1 MILLE
6 KSQRKSKKTERIN
19 MKKNKIVLGLVIVLL
34 LVSGGSYLYYGVLFK
49 TSRNIESEQPTF
61 NISSETLIKDY
72 NTNQKKADTKYL
84 NKTIA
89 IEGIV
94 SSETD
99 STLVLHNTVFCILSQ
114 PQKTKL
120 TKKNVVIKG
129 KCIGYDELFEEVKL
143 DQCTIIK

>member
-1 MILLE
+1 MILLG
-6 KSQRKSKKTERIN
+6 KSQRESKKTERIN
-19 MKKNKIVLGLVIVLL
+19 MKKNKIVLGLVILLL

-49 TSRNIESEQPTF
+49 TSRNIESEEPIFT
-61 NISSETLIKDY
+61 ISAERLIQDY
-72 NTNQKKADTKYL
+72 KTNQKKANSKYL
-84 NKTIA
+84 NKTIQ

-99 STLVLHNTVFCILSQ
+99 STLVLHNTVFCLLSH
-114 PQKTKL
+114 PQKNKL
-120 TKKNVVIKG
+120 IKKNVVIKG

>member
-1 MILLE
+1 MILLG
-6 KSQRKSKKTERIN
+6 KSQRESKKTERIN
-19 MKKNKIVLGLVIVLL
+19 MKKNKIILGLVILL
-34 LVSGGSYLYYGVLFK
+34 LLISGGSYLYYGVLFK

-61 NISSETLIKDY
+61 SISAKTLIEEY
-72 NTNQKKADTKYL
+72 NTNQKKADSKYL

-99 STLVLHNTVFCILSQ
+99 STLLLHNTVFCFLSH
-114 PQKTKL
+114 PQKNKL
-120 TKKNVVIKG
+120 IKKNVVIKG

>member
-1 MILLE
+1 MVIL
-6 KSQRKSKKTERIN
+6 
-19 MKKNKIVLGLVIVLL
+19 LL
-34 LVSGGSYLYYGVLFK
+34 LVSGGSYFYYGVLFK
-49 TSRNIESEQPTF
+49 TSRNIESEQPIF
-61 NISSETLIKDY
+61 NISAENLIEDY
-72 NTNQKKADTKYL
+72 NANQKKADSKYL

-89 IEGIV
+89 IEGMV

-120 TKKNVVIKG
+120 TKKNIVIKG
-129 KCIGYDELFEEVKL
+129 KCIGYDELFEEIKL

>member
-1 MILLE
+1 
-6 KSQRKSKKTERIN
+6 
-19 MKKNKIVLGLVIVLL
+19 MKKNKIILGLVILML

-49 TSRNIESEQPTF
+49 TSRNIESEEPIFT
-61 NISSETLIKDY
+61 ISAERLIQDY
-72 NTNQKKADTKYL
+72 KTNQKKADSKYL

-99 STLVLHNTVFCILSQ
+99 STLVLHNTVFCLFSQ
-114 PQKTKL
+114 PQKNKL